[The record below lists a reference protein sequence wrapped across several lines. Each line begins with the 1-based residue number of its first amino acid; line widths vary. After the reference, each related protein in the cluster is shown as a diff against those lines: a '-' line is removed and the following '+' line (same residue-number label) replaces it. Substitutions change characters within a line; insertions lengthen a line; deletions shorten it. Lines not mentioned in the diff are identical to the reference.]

1 MSRIDAAGITTPTEV
16 TDVAAQRIEFSAHE
30 LELIDRLVKY
40 GVYADA
46 SEAVPEGLRLLER
59 ERLTQAE
66 KLETLRAEVKK
77 GFDDL
82 DAGRYTEINS
92 EDELHAHFAEISA
105 RASARVAE
113 RNASER

>member
-1 MSRIDAAGITTPTEV
+1 M
-16 TDVAAQRIEFSAHE
+16 AAQRIEFSQHE
-30 LELIDRLVKY
+30 IELIDKLVQD

-46 SEAVPEGLRLLER
+46 TEAVHEGLRLLER

-66 KLETLRAEVKK
+66 KLETLRSEVQK

-82 DAGRYTEINS
+82 NEGRYTEINS
-92 EDELHAHFAEISA
+92 EEELHAHFAELSA

-113 RNASER
+113 RNASQR

>member
-1 MSRIDAAGITTPTEV
+1 V
-16 TDVAAQRIEFSAHE
+16 TDVAAQRIEFSQHE
-30 LELIDRLVKY
+30 IELIDKLVQD

-46 SEAVPEGLRLLER
+46 SEAVHEGLRLLER
-59 ERLTQAE
+59 ERSSRAD
-66 KLETLRAEVKK
+66 KLDTLRAEVKK

-82 DAGRYTEINS
+82 DEGRYTEINS
-92 EDELHAHFAEISA
+92 EEELHAHFAAISA